1 MFDLTLPQLASVV
14 AAITRVQAW
23 RARNEVFLGISGAF
37 GDEKARNALFDEAG
51 TLYKEICAED
61 YANVDKDALKKAEE
75 RMKRILEERT
85 KDVGG

>member
-51 TLYKEICAED
+51 TLYKEIGAED

-75 RMKRILEERT
+75 RMRRILEERT
-85 KDVGG
+85 KDGGG